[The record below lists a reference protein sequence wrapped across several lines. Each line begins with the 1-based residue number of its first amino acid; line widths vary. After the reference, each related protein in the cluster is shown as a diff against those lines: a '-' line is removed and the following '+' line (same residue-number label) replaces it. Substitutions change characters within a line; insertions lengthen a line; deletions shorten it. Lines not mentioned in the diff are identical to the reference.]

1 MLDKDIDSQLLR
13 AFVTVAELGSFTR
26 AATKLYRTQSA
37 VSMQVR
43 RLEQQLGKKLLART
57 SRQVTLTSL
66 GEMILP
72 YARRILR
79 IQEAM
84 LTEVG
89 QEQISGK
96 VRLGMPDDY
105 AAYFL
110 PQVLSH
116 FGLLYPNIQLE
127 IFCELSRNLEPMVR
141 SGEIDLA
148 VVTRHPDHK
157 VGHLV
162 RREQLVWVEETQ
174 AFAHEQQPLPLA
186 LFPEGFCAF
195 RRKALQALEAM
206 DKSWRIMCESR
217 GLAGIRAT
225 VSAGLAVTV
234 VTRNTLSPNMRI
246 IGPEQGLPELPEVE
260 IGLLAPREG
269 EDEAT
274 DVLASHILESLR
286 HEGHGTATPE
296 VEPLSNEPSVPRGM

>member
-43 RLEQQLGKKLLART
+43 RLEQQLGKKLLARS

-66 GEMILP
+66 GEMVLP

-84 LTEVG
+84 LNEVG

-116 FGLLYPNIQLE
+116 FGLLYPNIQME
-127 IFCELSRNLEPMVR
+127 IFCELSRNLEPMVH

-148 VVTRHPDHK
+148 VVTRHPENAS
-157 VGHLV
+157 GRFV
-162 RREQLVWVEETQ
+162 RREQLVWVEDAQ

-186 LFPEGFCAF
+186 LFPEGYCAF
-195 RRKALQALEAM
+195 RLQALKALENAGTP
-206 DKSWRIMCESR
+206 WRIICESR

-234 VTRNTLSPNMRI
+234 VTRNTLSPTMRI
-246 IGPEQGLPELPEVE
+246 IGPEQGLPDLPEIE
-260 IGLLAPREG
+260 IGLLTPGWG

-286 HEGHGTATPE
+286 HEGNGTATPE
-296 VEPLSNEPSVPRGM
+296 VEPLSNEPSAPRGM